1 MKYNIMKY
9 IYIYI
14 YIYILYIYIYIYY
27 IYIYILYIYIY
38 YIYICI
44 YIYISVLNY
53 YIDGSSQWKMLP
65 EIDVPKMS
73 LKRTSEWAH
82 FFGYWTVK
90 NLQLYWLLL
99 CPEFP
104 QECLDPEEVINSH
117 VHFLPNNRKTKSG
130 KNRSSS

>member
-14 YIYILYIYIYIYY
+14 LY
-27 IYIYILYIYIY
+27 IYIYILYIYMY
-38 YIYICI
+38 I

-73 LKRTSEWAH
+73 LKRTSE
-82 FFGYWTVK
+82 
-90 NLQLYWLLL
+90 
-99 CPEFP
+99 
-104 QECLDPEEVINSH
+104 
-117 VHFLPNNRKTKSG
+117 
-130 KNRSSS
+130 

>member
-14 YIYILYIYIYIYY
+14 IYLYIYY
-27 IYIYILYIYIY
+27 IYIYILYIYMY
-38 YIYICI
+38 I

-73 LKRTSEWAH
+73 LKRTSE
-82 FFGYWTVK
+82 
-90 NLQLYWLLL
+90 
-99 CPEFP
+99 
-104 QECLDPEEVINSH
+104 
-117 VHFLPNNRKTKSG
+117 
-130 KNRSSS
+130 